1 MNKTN
6 TLTETINN
14 NAGELETMRVLQLI
28 LARTIDESNS
38 GRDIAALSK
47 QLREV
52 TQKIAQL
59 EIEAEKADTE
69 FEQIVAKYKDR
80 QVRNETRQ
88 VMYTEES

>member
-69 FEQIVAKYKDR
+69 F
-80 QVRNETRQ
+80 
-88 VMYTEES
+88 